1 MSASGLLRLWFG
13 LSEPVSRRAYA
24 LSGFGLMGLKHVT
37 EVVLIHHVTGR
48 WLTPLDYFNPLLTS
62 RLAAIGGPGLLSAA
76 LIAWTLPFLWI
87 GVSMTMRRAED
98 AGRSPF
104 LALLYFLPLV
114 NYVTM
119 LTLCVLPSRPR
130 TAQGVPAVD
139 EQRGHAVRSALLGAG
154 AGLAIAISMV
164 GVSVMVFGQYG
175 TTLFVAT
182 PFVMGA
188 AAAYVF
194 NFEAPRPTS
203 TTLGVA
209 TLTVVA
215 AGGAILLFALEG
227 VLCLLMAAPPAILM
241 ALMGA
246 FLGRALAR
254 RPRLGAPGIAMV
266 LVPLPLLAGIEVARP
281 YPPPSEVRTTIEI
294 AAPVDVVW
302 RHVVTF
308 SDLREPPAWF
318 FRLGIAYPRRAT
330 IAGRGVGALRRCEFS
345 TGAFLEP
352 ITAWEEP
359 TRLAFDVAA
368 QPPPLTEWSPY
379 RHVAA
384 PHLDGY
390 LRVHGG
396 EFRLRPLPGGRT
408 LLEGRTFYEMRI
420 FPTAYWSLWSDAL
433 IHAIHQRVLGHIR
446 ALSEAS
452 DRWSSLVGGGP

>member
-1 MSASGLLRLWFG
+1 MSARHLLRLWFG
-13 LSEPVSRRAYA
+13 LREPVSRTAYA
-24 LSGFGLMGLKHVT
+24 LSGFGLMGLKYVT
-37 EVVLIHHVTGR
+37 ETGLVHHVTGR

-62 RLAAIGGPGLLSAA
+62 RLAAVGGSNLLTGAM
-76 LIAWTLPFLWI
+76 ITWTLPFLWI

-104 LALLYFLPLV
+104 LALLYFVPLV
-114 NYVTM
+114 NYATM
-119 LTLCVLPSRPR
+119 LVLCVVPSRPR
-130 TAQGVPAVD
+130 KAGGFPSVEAQS
-139 EQRGHAVRSALLGAG
+139 GHALRSALLGVG
-154 AGLAIAISMV
+154 VGLAIAIAMV
-164 GVSVMVFGQYG
+164 GISVMAFGQYG
-175 TTLFVAT
+175 TTLFLAT

-194 NFEAPRPTS
+194 NFEAPRPAGR
-203 TTLGVA
+203 TLGLA
-209 TLTVVA
+209 TLTVVV
-215 AGGAILLFALEG
+215 AGGAILLFAFEG
-227 VLCLLMAAPPAILM
+227 ILCLAMAAPLAIAM
-241 ALMGA
+241 SLMGA
-246 FLGRALAR
+246 WLGRALAR
-254 RPRLGAPGIAMV
+254 RPRSGTPSIAFV
-266 LVPLPLLAGIEVARP
+266 LVPLPLLAALEGARP
-281 YPPPSEVRTTIEI
+281 SPSPSEVLTTVEI
-294 AAPVDVVW
+294 SAPADVVW

-308 SDLREPPAWF
+308 SELRQPPAWF

-359 TRLAFDVAA
+359 SRLAFDVST

-390 LRVHGG
+390 LRVRGG

-408 LLEGRTFYEMRI
+408 LLEGRTYYDMRI

-433 IHAIHQRVLGHIR
+433 IHAIHLRVLGHIK
-446 ALSEAS
+446 ALAEA
-452 DRWSSLVGGGP
+452 GPS

>member
-1 MSASGLLRLWFG
+1 MSARRLLRLWFG

-24 LSGFGLMGLKHVT
+24 LSGFGLMGLKYVT
-37 EVVLIHHVTGR
+37 ETGLVHHVTGR
-48 WLTPLDYFNPLLTS
+48 WLTPLDYGSPFLTS
-62 RLAAIGGPGLLSAA
+62 RLAAVGGSDLLTAA

-104 LALLYFLPLV
+104 LALLYFVPLV
-114 NYVTM
+114 NYATM
-119 LTLCVLPSRPR
+119 LILCVLPSRPR
-130 TAQGVPAVD
+130 TGDRLPSMDA
-139 EQRGHAVRSALLGAG
+139 QRGHALRSALLGVG
-154 AGLAIAISMV
+154 VGLAIAIAMV

-175 TTLFVAT
+175 TTLFLAT

-194 NFEAPRPTS
+194 NLGAPMPAGRTMG
-203 TTLGVA
+203 LA
-209 TLTVVA
+209 TLTVVV
-215 AGGAILLFALEG
+215 AGGAILLFAFEG
-227 VLCLLMAAPPAILM
+227 VLCLAMAAPPAIAM

-246 FLGRALAR
+246 WLGRALAR
-254 RPRLGAPGIAMV
+254 RPRSGTPRIAFV
-266 LVPLPLLAGIEVARP
+266 LVPLPLLAAIEVARP
-281 YPPPSEVRTTIEI
+281 SPSPSEVLTTVEI
-294 AAPVDVVW
+294 AAPPDVVW

-308 SDLREPPAWF
+308 SELREPPAWF

-396 EFRLRPLPGGRT
+396 EFRLRPLTGGRT

-420 FPTAYWSLWSDAL
+420 FPAAYWRLWSDAL
-433 IHAIHQRVLGHIR
+433 IHAIHQRVLGHIK
-446 ALSEAS
+446 ALSEA
-452 DRWSSLVGGGP
+452 GPS

>member
-1 MSASGLLRLWFG
+1 
-13 LSEPVSRRAYA
+13 
-24 LSGFGLMGLKHVT
+24 MGLKYVT
-37 EVVLIHHVTGR
+37 ETGLVHHVTGR
-48 WLTPLDYFNPLLTS
+48 WLTPLDYFNPFLTA
-62 RLAAIGGPGLLSAA
+62 RLSAVGGSNPLTAA

-114 NYVTM
+114 NYATM
-119 LTLCVLPSRPR
+119 LILCVLPSRPR
-130 TAQGVPAVD
+130 PPDRLPSVD
-139 EQRGHAVRSALLGAG
+139 AQRGHALRSALLGVG
-154 AGLAIAISMV
+154 VGLAIALAMV

-175 TTLFVAT
+175 TTLFLAT

-194 NFEAPRPTS
+194 NFESPRPAGRTMG
-203 TTLGVA
+203 LA
-209 TLTVVA
+209 TLTVVV
-215 AGGAILLFALEG
+215 AGGAILLVAFEG
-227 VLCLLMAAPPAILM
+227 ILCLVMAAPPAIAM

-246 FLGRALAR
+246 WLGRALAG
-254 RPRLGAPGIAMV
+254 RPRSGTPHIAFV
-266 LVPLPLLAGIEVARP
+266 LVPLPLLAALEVGRP
-281 YPPPSEVRTTIEI
+281 LPSPSEVLTTVEI
-294 AAPVDVVW
+294 SAPADVVW

-308 SDLREPPAWF
+308 SELREPPAWF
-318 FRLGIAYPRRAT
+318 FRLGIAYPQRAT
-330 IAGRGVGALRRCEFS
+330 IAGTGVGALRRCEFS

-359 TRLAFDVAA
+359 RRLAFDVAA

-384 PHLDGY
+384 RHLDGY
-390 LRVHGG
+390 LRVRGG

-420 FPTAYWSLWSDAL
+420 FPTAYWRLWSDAL
-433 IHAIHQRVLGHIR
+433 IHAIHQRVLGHIQ
-446 ALSEAS
+446 ALSEA
-452 DRWSSLVGGGP
+452 DLP

>member
-1 MSASGLLRLWFG
+1 MSARRLLRLWFS

-24 LSGFGLMGLKHVT
+24 LSGFGLMGLKYLT
-37 EVVLIHHVTGR
+37 EAGLVHQVTGR

-62 RLAAIGGPGLLSAA
+62 RLAAVGGSNLLTGAMV
-76 LIAWTLPFLWI
+76 IWTLPFLWI

-98 AGRSPF
+98 AGRSAF
-104 LALLYFLPLV
+104 LALLYFVPLV
-114 NYVTM
+114 NYATM
-119 LTLCVLPSRPR
+119 LILCVLPSRPPDGDR
-130 TAQGVPAVD
+130 LPSRGAPP
-139 EQRGHAVRSALLGAG
+139 GHAVRSALLGVG
-154 AGLAIAISMV
+154 VGLAIATAMV
-164 GVSVMVFGQYG
+164 GVSVMAFGQYG
-175 TTLFVAT
+175 TTLFLAT

-194 NFEAPRPTS
+194 NFETPMPAGR
-203 TTLGVA
+203 TLGLA
-209 TLTVVA
+209 ILTVVV

-227 VLCLLMAAPPAILM
+227 ILCLVMAAPLAIVM

-246 FLGRALAR
+246 WLGRALAG
-254 RPRLGAPGIAMV
+254 RPRSGTPSIAFV
-266 LVPLPLLAGIEVARP
+266 IVPLPLLAALEIARP
-281 YPPPSEVRTTIEI
+281 SPSPSEVLTTVEI
-294 AAPVDVVW
+294 NAPADVVW
-302 RHVVTF
+302 RHVVAF

-330 IAGRGVGALRRCEFS
+330 IAGRGVGARRRCEFS
-345 TGAFLEP
+345 TGSFLEP

-359 TRLAFDVAA
+359 SRLAFDVSA

-390 LRVHGG
+390 LHVRGG
-396 EFRLRPLPGGRT
+396 EFRLRPLSGGRT

-433 IHAIHQRVLGHIR
+433 IHAIHLRVLEHIK
-446 ALSEAS
+446 ALAEA
-452 DRWSSLVGGGP
+452 GPS